1 MGKGRL
7 EVTEEI
13 LERVVYGM
21 ENQKDRLFLDLSDG
35 NLRLEQEIDG
45 TSIPIPPW
53 GPTEGYRL
61 MDGFAGTLPDTV
73 FKERLLDILHS
84 GTGVFRHFKD
94 ALKQRPELEGLWRCH
109 KKREMRK
116 TALSWLSRWSEAL
129 ALEDLGPEPED
140 WEDLALA
147 DFAVREAKSGDW
159 ESIRDWDQVAVT
171 EDYPEISPDERC
183 SAMAS
188 ERRDAELEDG
198 DVIVAESPSGEI
210 VGFSW
215 IIIEGESGRLNGRLI
230 QVYVRPEFRG
240 LGIGRMLAGKS
251 LERAS
256 DKGATILSVRTGAS
270 GKLLNPY
277 FERIGFAPVMTWWRK
292 SSQHGV
298 P

>member
-1 MGKGRL
+1 MDKGRL

-35 NLRLEQEIDG
+35 ILRLEQEIDS

-53 GPTEGYRL
+53 GPAEGYRL

-84 GTGVFRHFKD
+84 GTGVFRSFKD
-94 ALKQRPELEGLWRCH
+94 ALIERPELEALWRRY

-147 DFAVREAKSGDW
+147 DFAVREANSGDW
-159 ESIRDWDQVAVT
+159 ESIRDWDQAAVT
-171 EDYPEISPDERC
+171 EDYPELSPDERC

-188 ERRDAELEDG
+188 ERGDAELEDG

-215 IIIEGESGRLNGRLI
+215 IIIEGDPGRLEGRLI
-230 QVYVRPEFRG
+230 QVYVKPDFRG
-240 LGIGRMLAGKS
+240 LGIGRMLAGS
-251 LERAS
+251 SMERAGV
-256 DKGATILSVRTGAS
+256 KGATILSVRTGAS
-270 GKLLNPY
+270 GKILNPY
-277 FERIGFAPVMTWWRK
+277 FERIGFATVMTWWRK
-292 SSQHGV
+292 SS
-298 P
+298 

>member
-147 DFAVREAKSGDW
+147 DFVLREAGSGDW
-159 ESIRDWDQVAVT
+159 EFIRDWDQVAVT